1 VVSPR
6 YQQLAISHQQSP
18 SAFSASSACPELVE
32 WAVKIY
38 NPIKPETYRTTRSS
52 VQICVI
58 SGYKEHT
65 TKSQTLRPSVV
76 QNLQPHQ
83 TRSQP
88 HNPIIGANQC
98 YRWFKKQIS
107 PTVSCIRLAHA
118 NRDKPP
124 YHKPQSRDAVWTK
137 VQAYKSPEI
146 LDSSWL

>member
-98 YRWFKKQIS
+98 YRWF
-107 PTVSCIRLAHA
+107 RLHYLTPRQVKTKSHLTRPGSVFAHDGYA
-118 NRDKPP
+118 ETRGLATLSAIHNP
-124 YHKPQSRDAVWTK
+124 
-137 VQAYKSPEI
+137 
-146 LDSSWL
+146 